1 MVSSASRR
9 KEMSEGELRALLSAK
24 IVNSLGYQGGKL
36 AQERIR
42 AEKYYLGDPFGN
54 EVEGRSQVVSRDVAE
69 AVDSMLPA
77 LLKIFTAGAEVA
89 RFEPMKPGED
99 DAASQATDY
108 VNWIWNQKNDGFQIY
123 YAGTAEG
130 LFESA
135 AKDRVDDVA
144 IKTYQAVKLE
154 IDGLCTKPYP
164 VDTKQAITRLATL
177 AVQLVPVLVPAKGGT
192 P

>member
-1 MVSSASRR
+1 MASPRR
-9 KEMSEGELRALLSAK
+9 TEMSEGQLKALLSAK

-42 AEKYYLGDPFGN
+42 AEKYYLGEPFGN

-77 LLKIFTAGAEVA
+77 LLKIFTSGAEVA

-99 DAASQATDY
+99 AIAAQATDY
-108 VNWIWNQKNDGFQIY
+108 VNWIWNQQNDGFQIF

-130 LFESA
+130 LFEAA
-135 AKDRVDDVA
+135 AKGRVDEA
-144 IKTYQAVKLE
+144 GMAAYAAVKTEL
-154 IDGLCTKPYP
+154 DGLCAKPYP
-164 VDTKQAITRLATL
+164 ADTKQAIARIAALTA
-177 AVQLVPVLVPAKGGT
+177 QLVPALVPASPGAG
-192 P
+192 